1 MVFIYYGM
9 MLAKVLYEN
18 KDIFER
24 KIQVFEISNKKQ
36 LEPCKIC
43 RSITTSPF
51 WFVNALLH

>member
-24 KIQVFEISNKKQ
+24 KIQVVQQK
-36 LEPCKIC
+36 
-43 RSITTSPF
+43 TTRT
-51 WFVNALLH
+51 L

>member
-18 KDIFER
+18 KEIFER
-24 KIQVFEISNKKQ
+24 KIQVVQ
-36 LEPCKIC
+36 QPEPCKIC
-43 RSITTSPF
+43 RSIPPSPF